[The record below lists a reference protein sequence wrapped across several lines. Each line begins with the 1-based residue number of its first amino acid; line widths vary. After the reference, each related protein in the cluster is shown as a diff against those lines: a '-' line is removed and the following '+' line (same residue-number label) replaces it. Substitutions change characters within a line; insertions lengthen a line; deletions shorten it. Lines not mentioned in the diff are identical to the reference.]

1 MIDDKVAVEHFD
13 NLVVVVAAAAPL
25 VVVVVGADKV
35 ETVDGIATVGRGNAI
50 AQVDHYVPKNYP
62 ISLDEWV
69 YSSAVN
75 HRRAFLMIAE
85 CRSL

>member
-13 NLVVVVAAAAPL
+13 NLVVVVVVAPL

-35 ETVDGIATVGRGNAI
+35 ETVDDIATVGRGNAT
-50 AQVDHYVPKNYP
+50 AQVDQYVPKNYL

-69 YSSAVN
+69 YCSAVN
-75 HRRAFLMIAE
+75 HRRAFLMIAG